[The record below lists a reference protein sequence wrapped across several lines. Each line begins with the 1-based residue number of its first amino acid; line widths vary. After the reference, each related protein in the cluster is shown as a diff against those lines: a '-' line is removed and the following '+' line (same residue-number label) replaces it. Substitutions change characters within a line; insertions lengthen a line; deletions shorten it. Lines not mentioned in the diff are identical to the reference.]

1 MTDYSPR
8 GKWGRNTTLSWG
20 LGVGMS
26 CPSSGSRC
34 AMLLDKYPA
43 FLSFLMCPSVTEETI
58 HLPPA
63 PDIFGV
69 VLRRKCE
76 LGRWRSSAR
85 EWMGRE
91 EEGVGEKEE
100 SLSLYEGGRNCAP
113 PHLPRKIAYSPSTT
127 IDGAVGLPTPVLMR
141 IP

>member
-1 MTDYSPR
+1 MFS
-8 GKWGRNTTLSWG
+8 
-20 LGVGMS
+20 
-26 CPSSGSRC
+26 
-34 AMLLDKYPA
+34 
-43 FLSFLMCPSVTEETI
+43 SVTEETI

-63 PDIFGV
+63 PDMFGV
-69 VLRRKCE
+69 ALRRKCE
-76 LGRWRSSAR
+76 LGRWSSSAQ

-100 SLSLYEGGRNCAP
+100 SLSFYKGGRNYAP
-113 PHLPRKIAYSPSTT
+113 PHLPGKLAYSPSAV